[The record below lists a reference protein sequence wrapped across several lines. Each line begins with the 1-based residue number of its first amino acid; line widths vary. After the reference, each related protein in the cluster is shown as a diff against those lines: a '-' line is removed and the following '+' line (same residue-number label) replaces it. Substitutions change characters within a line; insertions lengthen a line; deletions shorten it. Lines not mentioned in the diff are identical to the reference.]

1 VRIALFITCLADA
14 LYPQVGQAT
23 VRLLERLG
31 HEVVFPSDQ
40 TCCGQMHVNTGYQ
53 RAALPLVE
61 RYAEVFQPYEAVV
74 APSGS
79 CVGSVR
85 HQHAMV
91 AERFGS
97 RGLVG
102 AVDAVAAKTYEL
114 SELLV
119 DVLGVTDVGAY
130 YPHTV
135 TYHPTCHS
143 LRMLRVGDRP
153 LRLLQA
159 VEGLKLTELPRA
171 EECCGFGGTFAI
183 KNADTSTAMLADKM
197 RHVLDTGAEVCT
209 AGDSSCLMHI
219 GGGLSR
225 IRAATR
231 TVHLAQILAST
242 RAEPMPLTSRISG
255 APATGIQRGV
265 RGVVP
270 PSDPGDQT
278 PEVVA

>member
-31 HEVVFPSDQ
+31 HEVVFPPDQ

-53 RAALPLVE
+53 EAALPLVE
-61 RYAEVFQPYEAVV
+61 RYVEVFEPYEAIV

-91 AERFGS
+91 AERFGTP
-97 RGLVG
+97 GLVH
-102 AVDAVAAKTYEL
+102 AVEAVAARTYEL

-119 DVLGVTDVGAY
+119 DVLGVTDVGATTRT
-130 YPHTV
+130 PSPT
-135 TYHPTCHS
+135 TPTCHS

-153 LRLLQA
+153 LQLLRAVDGLRLA
-159 VEGLKLTELPRA
+159 ELPRA

-197 RHVLDTGAEVCT
+197 RHVLGTGAEVCT

-231 TVHLAQILAST
+231 TVHLAQIWPPPA
-242 RAEPMPLTSRISG
+242 PSRC
-255 APATGIQRGV
+255 R
-265 RGVVP
+265 
-270 PSDPGDQT
+270 
-278 PEVVA
+278 